1 VPRAFLPVFNPP
13 VRTIAPSALVT
24 AFGDGMKRRQV
35 RTGQPRPRLRPNR
48 RLAPPCANRKQS
60 ASIALCA
67 TPSHAGTTPVPVKDP
82 TPGNSQKC
90 TRVDFDHDNNGWGN
104 GDQDAPGNS
113 GPHNNAENGPSGD
126 YPGNSGNGGN
136 SGNPGGP
143 CKDTSGNNG
152 FGNGDQTP
160 PANSADNNNAENAQE
175 AATQKELQRIEAEA
189 LAKIAQQN
197 EAAKASAA
205 PQASVVVARREK

>member
-1 VPRAFLPVFNPP
+1 MKPLSLLPL
-13 VRTIAPSALVT
+13 I
-24 AFGDGMKRRQV
+24 
-35 RTGQPRPRLRPNR
+35 
-48 RLAPPCANRKQS
+48 S

-113 GPHNNAENGPSGD
+113 GDHNNAENGPG
-126 YPGNSGNGGN
+126 
-136 SGNPGGP
+136 GNPGNNNPGNPVGP
-143 CKDTSGNNG
+143 DKEESGNNG
-152 FGNGDQTP
+152 WGNGDQTP
-160 PANSADNNNAENAQE
+160 PGNSGDNNNAENAKE

-205 PQASVVVARREK
+205 PQASVVVVARREK

>member
-1 VPRAFLPVFNPP
+1 MPRAFLPVFNPP

-113 GPHNNAENGPSGD
+113 GW
-126 YPGNSGNGGN
+126 
-136 SGNPGGP
+136 
-143 CKDTSGNNG
+143 
-152 FGNGDQTP
+152 GNGDQTP
-160 PANSADNNNAENAQE
+160 PGNSGDNNNNAENAKE

-189 LAKIAQQN
+189 LAKIAQRN

-205 PQASVVVARREK
+205 PQASVVVVARRAK